1 MLLRQDLRTHLG
13 QDETDLPDA
22 DADRLLNRTWWMMA
36 SQLRFS
42 EKDATTAFSTVA
54 GTNQYTL
61 PTDSDAIQRVALNVP
76 GEQDWHDLIKVNDWN
91 LFSLSNN
98 EQDTDI
104 PTHYSRRESN
114 FVLWP
119 TPDYEYEVR
128 VKYLRTLADI
138 ESSGPDAPQ
147 EWHEV
152 VLWGAISRGFF
163 ARGDW
168 QRGTSAQNQQAI
180 YLQALD
186 TQEDREQEDKVYS
199 GVRVL
204 RRRYP

>member
-1 MLLRQDLRTHLG
+1 M
-13 QDETDLPDA
+13 DETDLPDV
-22 DADRLLNRTWWMMA
+22 DADRLLNRSWWAMA
-36 SQLRFS
+36 AQLRFS
-42 EKDATTAFSTVA
+42 EKDATYSFQTSA
-54 GTNQYTL
+54 GVNNYPL
-61 PTDSDAIQRVALNVP
+61 PVDSDGVQRVILQDV
-76 GEQDWHDLIKVNDWN
+76 GETEWEPLVKINDWN
-91 LFSLSNN
+91 MFSLSANLT
-98 EQDTDI
+98 DTDK
-104 PTHYSRRESN
+104 PTHYSRRDSS
-114 FVLWP
+114 FVLYP
-119 TPDYEYEVR
+119 TPDQEYEVQ

-152 VLWGAISRGFF
+152 VLWGALSRGFF

-168 QRGTSAQNQQAI
+168 NRGNLAQNQQAI
-180 YLQALD
+180 YLQSLD